1 MQGKKEMKQFIVAI
15 PKDEYGYDWIASFE
29 TADAAESYAI
39 KFENAIVVYGV
50 ESISYQR
57 FECK

>member
-1 MQGKKEMKQFIVAI
+1 MYKVKEMKQFIVAI
-15 PKDEYGYDWIASFE
+15 PKDKYGYNWIASFE

-50 ESISYQR
+50 ESISY
-57 FECK
+57 